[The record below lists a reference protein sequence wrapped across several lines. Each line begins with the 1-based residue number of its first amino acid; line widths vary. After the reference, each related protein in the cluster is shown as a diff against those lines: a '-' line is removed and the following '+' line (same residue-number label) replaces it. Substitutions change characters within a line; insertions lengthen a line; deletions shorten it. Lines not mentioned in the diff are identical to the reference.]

1 MEVKQT
7 NKTPSVSV
15 VIPAYNA
22 AGMVADCLNSV
33 LAQSYKG
40 FEIILVNDG
49 SPDTE
54 ALEYA
59 LRPFGSGVC
68 YVKQTNRGPS
78 AARNAGILRARGK
91 YVAFLDS
98 DDTWLPDHLGEQMAM
113 LLNNPSLDLVYADS
127 VLVKDGVRVGHAF
140 GLEPQHPPV
149 TFEKLLTEEC
159 TVGTSSTVALR
170 QALIDGG
177 LFDEYLR
184 CCEDF
189 DLWLRM
195 AFDGARMD
203 YHSGLHVRHNLSGE
217 SLSGNH
223 YAMKR
228 ARIEVYQKTA
238 STLQVSAAQR
248 ELIRSLVVKAE
259 AECDSDLA
267 KQFLHAGEYHRALEA
282 ARRASIIRNHWKM
295 RATVFGL
302 QRIPRIFRCYHVIYE
317 QILRVRQRIR
327 HMSRARKLKT
337 VGSVTEAKP
346 AVR

>member
-22 AGMVADCLNSV
+22 AGVVADCLNSV
-33 LAQSYKG
+33 LEQSYKD

-54 ALEYA
+54 ALESA
-59 LRPFGSGVC
+59 LTPFESRVN
-68 YVKQTNRGPS
+68 YLKQPNRGPS
-78 AARNAGILRARGK
+78 GARNAGILQARGE

-98 DDTWLPDHLGEQMAM
+98 DDTWFPDHLAEQMAM
-113 LLNNPSLDLVYADS
+113 LLNDPSIDLVYADS
-127 VLVKDGVRVGHAF
+127 VLVMDGVRVGHAF

-149 TFEKLLTEEC
+149 TFERLLTEEC

-177 LFDEYLR
+177 LFDESFR

-189 DLWLRM
+189 DLWIRI
-195 AFDGARMD
+195 AFSGARMD

-228 ARIEVYQKTA
+228 ARIKVYQKAA
-238 STLQVSAAQR
+238 STLPVSAAQR
-248 ELIRSLVVKAE
+248 ELIRSLVAKAE
-259 AECDSDLA
+259 AECDTDLA
-267 KQFLHAGEYHRALEA
+267 KQFLHAGQYQRALEA
-282 ARRASIIRNHWKM
+282 ARRASAIKNHWKM

-302 QRIPRIFRCYHVIYE
+302 QRIPRIFRYYHALYE
-317 QILRVRQRIR
+317 QILRVHHRIR
-327 HMSRARKLKT
+327 LMSRAGRLKT
-337 VGSVTEAKP
+337 VDGVTEAKP